1 MPKIKPMPPYFLI
14 RIKRADQKAKR
25 ESIGA
30 IKLSPKETFMIYNVQ
45 YGEILSIG
53 KRAAAYFPE
62 AKVGHTLICHH
73 FVQDTDDTEAR
84 VNHLVHQDSIYNYYV
99 VTAYEIPGK
108 GNETFGVWDGHKII
122 PNKEY
127 VFLEPEKPAVK
138 WGSNDEHINART
150 KKTKGGLLVFKDWK
164 EDKETLIER
173 MGKLKAEISSLC
185 KTGVSNPI
193 VRQMIT
199 AKEKELDELVIKVN
213 LVQFEPYTVVAAPK
227 ILSEMFGMRIL
238 PGKEIY
244 ILSNAA
250 QMGIEVMGKNYR
262 IAKVDVK
269 YIGYTMVS

>member
-14 RIKRADQKAKR
+14 RISRETQRAKR
-25 ESIGA
+25 EKIG
-30 IKLSPKETFMIYNVQ
+30 IIHISPKETFMVYNVQ
-45 YGEILSIG
+45 YGEIMAVG
-53 KRAAAYFPE
+53 KKAAEYFPE
-62 AKVGHTLICHH
+62 AKIGHTLICHH
-73 FVQDTDDTEAR
+73 FVQDTSDHEAK
-84 VNHLVHQDSIYNYYV
+84 VNHLVHQDETYNYYV
-99 VTAYEIPGK
+99 VTAYEVPGK
-108 GNETFGVWDGHKII
+108 KNETFGVWDGEKII
-122 PNKEY
+122 PNKDY

-250 QMGIEVMGKNYR
+250 EMGIEVMGKNYR